1 MARWST
7 LTDPARPDEHPRSS
21 LRTILVFS
29 AILVPVAAIPYVL
42 VRRHYVT
49 LCKEVTS
56 LRAANASLAREVQ
69 KAVADLSKQ
78 QADLNQEV
86 LAAFKEHAGR
96 FDTGVE
102 AALAKQREELA
113 AVKES
118 LDKTMAHMRDLHG
131 KVDHLERNVTAGF
144 KSVGES
150 ISETKC
156 AVELQA
162 LAARRWRRETSG
174 SIASLV
180 AESEKQI

>member
-1 MARWST
+1 MN
-7 LTDPARPDEHPRSS
+7 
-21 LRTILVFS
+21 LR
-29 AILVPVAAIPYVL
+29 
-42 VRRHYVT
+42 
-49 LCKEVTS
+49 KEVVF
-56 LRAANASLAREVQ
+56 LRAANASLTREVQ
-69 KAVADLSKQ
+69 TAVADLSKQ

-96 FDTGVE
+96 FDTGV
-102 AALAKQREELA
+102 AAAVAQQREELA

-118 LDKTMAHMRDLHG
+118 LNQTVAHMRDLHG
-131 KVDHLERNVTAGF
+131 KADHLGRNVAAGF

-162 LAARRWRRETSG
+162 LASRRWRRETSS

-180 AESEKQI
+180 AESEKSRCVQPLRAR